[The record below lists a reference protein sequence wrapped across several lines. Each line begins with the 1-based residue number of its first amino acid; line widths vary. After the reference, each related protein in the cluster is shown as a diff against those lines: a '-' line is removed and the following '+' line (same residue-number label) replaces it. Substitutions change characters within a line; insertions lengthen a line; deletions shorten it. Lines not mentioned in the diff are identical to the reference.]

1 MIGLKPRQRNGN
13 GNGRAIPHRVHLVGA
28 GGVHMSA
35 IGQLLRARGHEVTG
49 SDLAASDYTARLIAL
64 GAEIFIG
71 PHEGGHIGEA
81 QLVVATAAAKPDNP
95 ELVAA
100 RARGVPVMVRAEMV
114 QRLIADREVLAI
126 AGTHGKTTTTAM
138 VSLMVVRAGLDPMM
152 LLGGDA
158 RDLGNV
164 NVRDGAGR
172 LAIVEA
178 DEYAAAFLEYTPRIA
193 LITNIEADHLDYYGT
208 EERLRAAFQ
217 QFAARVTP
225 EGTLIVCAD
234 SPAALAIG
242 EERRAAGA
250 RVERYAL
257 DNEAAEWRGSR
268 VRGNDRGGLDAT
280 VHLDGVELGRLSLSV
295 AGRHNLLNA
304 LGALAVAMRAGVDFH
319 RATAAVT
326 EFSGAR
332 RRFEVVG
339 EVQVGEAQRDGAPI
353 TIVDDY
359 AHHPTEVRATVLA
372 ARQRFPGRRLVAC
385 FQPHTYSRSTY
396 LLDAFRTCF
405 EGLDALYVLRTYEAR
420 ESADQGMDARA
431 LAAEIARPQAQY
443 VDSFDEAAARIAAD
457 LRPGDVCFTLGA
469 GDVTTLGP
477 MILERLGVQ
486 R

>member
-13 GNGRAIPHRVHLVGA
+13 GNGNAIPPRVHLVGA

-35 IGQLLRARGHEVTG
+35 IGQILLARGHTVTG
-49 SDLAASDYTARLIAL
+49 SDLAASDYTARLVAM
-64 GAEIFIG
+64 GAQVFIG
-71 PHEGGHIGEA
+71 PHDATHLGDA
-81 QLVVATAAAKPDNP
+81 QLVVATAAAKADNP

-100 RARGVPVMVRAEMV
+100 QARGVPVMLRAVMV

-126 AGTHGKTTTTAM
+126 AGTHGKTTTTAL

-158 RDLGNV
+158 HDLGNI

-172 LAIVEA
+172 HAIVEA
-178 DEYAAAFLEYTPRIA
+178 DEYAEAFLEYTPQIA
-193 LITNIEADHLDYYGT
+193 LITNVEADHLDYYGT
-208 EERLRAAFQ
+208 EENLRAAFRK
-217 QFAARVTP
+217 FAARVKP
-225 EGTLIVCAD
+225 DGTLIVCAD

-257 DNEAAEWRGSR
+257 DDDAAEWLATR

-280 VHLDGVELGRLSLSV
+280 VMMNGVELGRLSLAI

-319 RATAAVT
+319 RAAAAAA
-326 EFSGAR
+326 EFTGTR
-332 RRFEVVG
+332 RRFELVG
-339 EVQVGEAQRDGAPI
+339 EVQRTGGPI

-359 AHHPTEVRATVLA
+359 AHHPTEVRATLLA
-372 ARQRFPGRRLVAC
+372 ARQRFAGRRLVAC

-420 ESADQGMDARA
+420 ESSDKGMDAAA
-431 LAAEIARPQAQY
+431 LAAEIKHPEAQY
-443 VDSFDEAAARIAAD
+443 VDSFEEATDRIVTD

-477 MILERLGVQ
+477 MILERLEAQ

>member
-1 MIGLKPRQRNGN
+1 MIGLKSRQRNGS
-13 GNGRAIPHRVHLVGA
+13 GNGATPHRVHLVGA

-35 IGQLLRARGHEVTG
+35 IGQILRARGHEVTG
-49 SDLAASDYTARLIAL
+49 SDLAASDYTARLVAL

-71 PHEGGHIGEA
+71 PHDGAHLGAA
-81 QLVVATAAAKPDNP
+81 QLVVMTAAAKPDNP

-100 RARGVPVMVRAEMV
+100 RAQGIPILIRAEMV
-114 QRLIADREVLAI
+114 QRLIADRDVLAI

-138 VSLMVVRAGLDPMM
+138 VSLMAVRADLDPMM

-158 RDLGNV
+158 RDLGNI
-164 NVRDGAGR
+164 NVRAGAGR

-178 DEYAAAFLEYTPRIA
+178 DEYAGAFLEYTPRIA

-208 EERLRAAFQ
+208 EERLRAAFK
-217 QFAARVTP
+217 QFAERVKP

-242 EERRAAGA
+242 EERRTAGA

-257 DNEAAEWRGSR
+257 DDEAAEWRGSR
-268 VRGNDRGGLDAT
+268 IRGNDRGGLDAT
-280 VHLDGVELGRLSLSV
+280 VHMDGVELGRLSLSV
-295 AGRHNLLNA
+295 PGRHNLLNA

-319 RATAAVT
+319 RAAAAAS
-326 EFSGAR
+326 EFTGTR
-332 RRFEVVG
+332 RRFELVG
-339 EVQVGEAQRDGAPI
+339 EVQRNGGAI

-420 ESADQGMDARA
+420 ESADKGMDARA
-431 LAAEIARPQAQY
+431 LSAEIEPPEAQY
-443 VDSFDEAAARIAAD
+443 VDSFEEATTRIAQD

-469 GDVTTLGP
+469 GDITTLGA
-477 MILERLGVQ
+477 MILERLRTDGSGAQ